1 LSANKSIKN
10 CTERLEALVKQAYRR
25 HSTGMQIMFGVA
37 RHFPAPYKEYR
48 VKLMNMLKKTIF
60 ALGIMLL
67 PAMASAT
74 APKPVSATPAP
85 IVTAPATPVVTA
97 AGAPVT
103 AVKDAKTAPTAA
115 AAPKSMDGSLPGY
128 TPMKPTQGIGMPQSR
143 EIDFQEQFSDN
154 GAYAKW
160 INNSILIPVITF
172 ISIFVLGLLFWI
184 ILRFRRSANPTPSKT
199 THNTLIEIA
208 WTLLPVLILL
218 GIAYPSLDLL
228 AKQFKPAPKNAVTIK
243 ATGYQW
249 YWGYTYPDNGGFEV
263 VSNMLK
269 EKEDVA
275 KGERFR
281 TDNDGP
287 HLLAVDNR
295 MVVPAGVPLRI
306 QTTGSDVIH
315 AFAVPSLW
323 FKLDAVPGRLNEK
336 ALTITKPGVYYGQ
349 CSELCGA
356 RHGFMPITV
365 EALPPAQF
373 AAWVKAQGG
382 TMPGEKSAAAV
393 PAMGTTPAMP
403 AAAPATTSTQTTPAP
418 AAAATK

>member
-1 LSANKSIKN
+1 
-10 CTERLEALVKQAYRR
+10 
-25 HSTGMQIMFGVA
+25 
-37 RHFPAPYKEYR
+37 
-48 VKLMNMLKKTIF
+48 MNMLKKT
-60 ALGIMLL
+60 MLTL
-67 PAMASAT
+67 AVTLVPAMVSAA
-74 APKPVSATPAP
+74 APKLVTPTPVPIAATPATP
-85 IVTAPATPVVTA
+85 SVAAPATPVTA
-97 AGAPVT
+97 P
-103 AVKDAKTAPTAA
+103 DAKAAPA
-115 AAPKSMDGSLPGY
+115 AAPKSTDGSLPGY
-128 TPMKPTQGIGMPQSR
+128 TPMKPDYVNHVGMPQEK
-143 EIDFQEQFSDN
+143 EINFQEQFTDN
-154 GAYAKW
+154 GAYAKSM
-160 INNSILIPVITF
+160 NDILLYVIGA
-172 ISIFVLGLLFWI
+172 ISLFVLGLLFLV
-184 ILRFRRSANPTPSKT
+184 ILRFRRSVNPTPSKT
-199 THNTLIEIA
+199 THNTFIEIV
-208 WTLLPVLILL
+208 WTLVPVLILL

-269 EKEDVA
+269 EPGDAA
-275 KGERFR
+275 KGERAR

-315 AFAVPSLW
+315 AFSVPSLW

-336 ALTITKPGVYYGQ
+336 SLTITKPGVYFGQ

-382 TMPGEKSAAAV
+382 TMPGASAAT
-393 PAMGTTPAMP
+393 PSTTPAASP
-403 AAAPATTSTQTTPAP
+403 AAPTPIATPAP